1 MIIIKKKKHNNL
13 GSKIRQCL
21 CLGTRRRLWG
31 TPLGVLRGESCCG
44 STRVGVAAAAG
55 GGRSCWD
62 NTQLQRSV
70 FLAGVDKANAVS
82 GGSFF
87 PVFFLP
93 CQTNLSI
100 CFDNPPESLQGT
112 FTVNLRFILSSLRSV
127 VIIILTTTCQ
137 VSVFHPLQT
146 P

>member
-1 MIIIKKKKHNNL
+1 MSEGLWGEALAVRDVMLLLGLWEEGLRAEVCPERARRVKNNDNNKKKHNNL

-93 CQTNLSI
+93 C
-100 CFDNPPESLQGT
+100 
-112 FTVNLRFILSSLRSV
+112 
-127 VIIILTTTCQ
+127 
-137 VSVFHPLQT
+137 
-146 P
+146 

>member
-1 MIIIKKKKHNNL
+1 MFVSGDASPAVGNAA
-13 GSKIRQCL
+13 RC
-21 CLGTRRRLWG
+21 
-31 TPLGVLRGESCCG
+31 VLRGESCCG

-93 CQTNLSI
+93 C
-100 CFDNPPESLQGT
+100 
-112 FTVNLRFILSSLRSV
+112 
-127 VIIILTTTCQ
+127 
-137 VSVFHPLQT
+137 
-146 P
+146 